1 MPNPP
6 QDNLYDHP
14 KYYDLVFGSDWKA
27 EFDFLRAVFDKHGK
41 GKIRRVFEPGCGTGR
56 LMYRLA
62 QAGYEVAGNDLNPAA
77 VDYCNKRLAKYGFPP
92 TAVVGDMTDFK
103 VKKKYDA
110 AFNMINT
117 FRHLPTEDHARRH
130 LECMAAAVRTG
141 GLYLLGLHLTPTQ
154 GDPMEEESWAARRG
168 HLAVL
173 SHMQTV
179 EHDRRRRLE
188 RVRMRFDIY
197 KPTETRRLE
206 SFIDFRI
213 YTAQQMRNL
222 LAKVPAWRVVATYD
236 FAYRIDRPV
245 TIGPETEDVVYVLQ
259 KGGDT

>member
-1 MPNPP
+1 MPKSNE
-6 QDNLYDHP
+6 DNLYDYP

-27 EFDFLRAVFDKHGK
+27 EFDFLQDVFKKHGQ

-77 VDYCNKRLAKYGFPP
+77 VEYCNKRLAKYGFPP
-92 TAVVGDMTDFK
+92 TAVVGDMSDFT

-130 LECMAAAVRTG
+130 LECMAAAVRKG
-141 GLYLLGLHLTPTQ
+141 GLYLLGLHLTPTV
-154 GDPMEEESWAARRG
+154 GEPMDEESWAARRG
-168 HLAVL
+168 HLSVL

-179 EHDRRRRLE
+179 EHDRRRRVE
-188 RVRMRFDIY
+188 RVRMRFDVY
-197 KPTETRRLE
+197 TPTETRHLE
-206 SFIDFRI
+206 SCIDFRI
-213 YTAQQMRNL
+213 YTAAQMRAL
-222 LAKVPAWRVVATYD
+222 IAKVPSWRIVATYD

-245 TIGPETEDVVYVLQ
+245 TIGPETEDVVYVLE
-259 KGGDT
+259 KGD